1 MVLDLEGW
9 IFRTRALGQTHP
21 FTPRAYRYLNARV
34 AHERATQPADELG
47 IWAGNALTVG
57 YCLRCVEEQDE
68 GRVID
73 VAPEPLPDDF
83 DAAASHIAQLIRTEG
98 ADAYLLYPEE
108 QLVAALDHLIMGE
121 LERRL
126 GSQDA
131 AVEGRAGQAS
141 EDVTEYLAWW
151 VVKGYALRVA
161 DHLVAEPA
169 GQPK

>member
-1 MVLDLEGW
+1 MLELEEL

-34 AHERATQPADELG
+34 THERKTQPVDALG

-57 YCLRCVEEQDE
+57 YCLRCVEEQDV

-83 DAAASHIAQLIRTEG
+83 DAAGSHIAQLIRTDG
-98 ADAYLLYPEE
+98 ADQYLLYPEE
-108 QLVAALDHLIMGE
+108 DVVAALDRLIMGE

-126 GSQDA
+126 GAQDA
-131 AVEGRAGQAS
+131 VVEGRAGETS

-151 VVKGYALRVA
+151 VIKGYALRIA

-169 GQPK
+169 SQAK